1 MKCIQ
6 AIRQTKEHSVG
17 EILRVDDKTAFNM
30 VGSYWKYI
38 SKSEWKST
46 KTTKSGPSSDQVKT
60 DKKDNPKQINSDSS
74 DEPSVK
80 KRKKNGS
87 TK

>member
-6 AIRQTKEHSVG
+6 AIKQTKEHSVG

-38 SKSEWKST
+38 SKSEWKSS
-46 KTTKSGPSSDQVKT
+46 KTTKSGPSNDQVNTEKN
-60 DKKDNPKQINSDSS
+60 DNPKQMDSVTS
-74 DEPSVK
+74 DEPLVK

>member
-6 AIRQTKEHSVG
+6 AIKQTKEHSVG

-30 VGSYWKYI
+30 VGSYWKYV
-38 SKSEWKST
+38 SKSEWKSS
-46 KTTKSGPSSDQVKT
+46 KTTKSGPSNDQVKT
-60 DKKDNPKQINSDSS
+60 EKNDNPKQMDSVTS
-74 DEPSVK
+74 DEPLVK